1 MAYELR
7 HRTTKTV
14 EKGKNFPLGATLA
27 EGGVNFALYSK
38 HATEVFLLLFDK
50 PAGEPSDIIE
60 LKNRDRFIWHA
71 RVNGV
76 RAGQLYG
83 YKVRGEHRPESGLRF
98 NDAKLLLDPYAKAVS
113 GKFFNTDN
121 LLLAYDSL
129 HGSRDLSLD
138 R

>member
-60 LKNRDRFIWHA
+60 LKNRDRFIW
-71 RVNGV
+71 
-76 RAGQLYG
+76 Q
-83 YKVRGEHRPESGLRF
+83 
-98 NDAKLLLDPYAKAVS
+98 
-113 GKFFNTDN
+113 
-121 LLLAYDSL
+121 
-129 HGSRDLSLD
+129 
-138 R
+138 